1 MRARPWAALVLLAA
15 LSTATTAQ
23 IPGLTSPATSAANE
37 PRDPLGRSTPR
48 GTLVGFSRAAAR
60 DDSFAAARYLQL
72 DDDQRQAATRLTSS
86 LKTLIDRDLH
96 ERLPEISD
104 LPEGGLDDGLDENLE
119 HIGPLDIGGVKSF
132 ITLVRVKD
140 PETGLVW
147 LISSDTLR
155 QIPAV
160 GDAASQSWVERHMP
174 ASLLKRELFG
184 LTLAHWSLIVG
195 LLLGTAV
202 LLWLLDAAIA
212 FVAIKLVRDAQRR
225 RAWDTWNQATRLPAI
240 IVLTIIVQFF
250 AIPPLGFPLSF
261 RYVYARIGLVAFA
274 IAFAWLLKRL
284 LALAF
289 RQARSMV
296 RGKDRA
302 STQSLMMLT
311 ERMVQALI
319 IIIAIVV
326 VLILMGVESKTALA
340 GLGFLGVALALG
352 AQKTVENLLGGIF
365 MLSDKALAVGDYC
378 TISNQSGWI
387 EDVTLRSVRLRTVNQ
402 SLVSLPAGSLAQ
414 TGIENFATRRKI
426 PVQCIL
432 RLRYG
437 TRVQQLQRIL
447 AGTRAL
453 LAKDPNFEKESAYI
467 RLVNFGAE
475 AIELEL
481 FVYVLTS
488 DGDMH
493 RAVREELLLAIATLV
508 EEAGSALAPTRFI
521 QVEGLAKPDGD
532 SAA

>member
-1 MRARPWAALVLLAA
+1 MRARPWAALALLAA
-15 LSTATTAQ
+15 LSTAATAQ
-23 IPGLTSPATSAANE
+23 IPGLTSPASPATNE
-37 PRDPLGRSTPR
+37 PRDPLGRSSPR
-48 GTLVGFSRAAAR
+48 GTIVGFSRAAAR

-72 DDDQRQAATRLTSS
+72 EDDQKPNSARLTAS
-86 LKTLIDRDLH
+86 LKALMDRDLH

-104 LPEGGLDDGLDENLE
+104 LPDGALDDGLDENLE
-119 HIGPLDIGGVKSF
+119 HIGPLDIAGVKTF
-132 ITLVRVKD
+132 IKLVRVKD

-147 LISSDTLR
+147 LISSETLR
-155 QIPAV
+155 QIPADV
-160 GDAASQSWVERHMP
+160 GAADRSWVERHMP
-174 ASLLKRELFG
+174 ASLVKRSLFG
-184 LTLAHWSLIVG
+184 LSLAHWSLLLG

-202 LLWLLDAAIA
+202 LLWVLDAAIA
-212 FVAIKLVRDAQRR
+212 FVASRLVRDAQRR
-225 RAWDTWNQATRLPAI
+225 HAWDTWNQATRLPAI
-240 IVLTIIVQFF
+240 IALTVIVQFF

-261 RYVYARIGLVAFA
+261 RYVYARVGLVALA
-274 IAFAWLLKRL
+274 IAFAWLLKRV

-289 RQARSMV
+289 KQARSMV

-302 STQSLMMLT
+302 STQSLMMLA
-311 ERMVQALI
+311 ERLVQALI
-319 IIIAIVV
+319 IVITIVV
-326 VLILMGVESKTALA
+326 VLILVGVESKTALA

-387 EDVTLRSVRLRTVNQ
+387 EDVTLRSVRLRTVSQ

-426 PVQCIL
+426 PVQCML

-437 TRVQQLQRIL
+437 TQVQQLQRIL

-453 LAKDPNFEKESAYI
+453 LAKDSNFEKESASV
-467 RLVNFGAE
+467 RLVNFGTE

-488 DGDMH
+488 DADVH
-493 RAVREELLLAIATLV
+493 RAVREELLLTIATLV

-521 QVEGLAKPDGD
+521 QVQGLAKADGD